1 MKLLQKQ
8 QEYFQKIMDS
18 PNLTSEVDFQSETT
32 NLTDSWKILI
42 FDDFTYN
49 IISNFKIGDLRENN
63 ITLHLHI
70 KEKKEELLGVQ
81 VIYFIS
87 PIEESINLFFED
99 LKKGFFDDITL
110 NFSSLILKKDFEIF
124 CEKSISLKKT
134 SCLKK
139 IFQFNLD
146 FYPMGDF
153 LFTFNIDKNILD
165 IGEKNYLLGKK
176 ILNFF
181 FFTGILPIIV
191 YQKNNER
198 CEKIVELIKEMHK
211 NESDFFLDSKKKLQN
226 KKKVILF
233 LKENDKDL
241 SSFLTH
247 SFEYFPLIVEHFN
260 VCKNKNNFNS
270 FEIEKNK
277 IQLDFKNDKFFEKN
291 SFEDF
296 PNVAENVWTEL
307 ENLKKRQEK
316 YSLKNNKNSEIDNY
330 ADNFFEAIENLP
342 EITEKKK
349 IYSNHS
355 KMCSKLM
362 KLIEKNELE
371 KYCVLSTEVIR
382 TKKLSSDH
390 FLEVLSLFQNK
401 NLFKNDKLRLI
412 YIILEETQIQKPE
425 FLKLEKNLLENTDL
439 LEEEKNFILNL
450 KNEKYKNDN
459 VSNNFFSNFKNKSSN
474 FLKNIISNIYLFKA
488 SLLIN
493 EFFKTKNVYE
503 KFDIFSFENN
513 LENFDFNLC
522 KDVIC
527 ISIDGGNLI
536 EFSEILKLSKD
547 LKKNIIYGM
556 DILKGS
562 EDVLKDLISK

>member
-1 MKLLQKQ
+1 MNLLQKQ

-18 PNLTSEVDFQSETT
+18 PNLTSEFDFQT
-32 NLTDSWKILI
+32 NQSNLNDSWKVLI

-87 PIEESINLFFED
+87 PNEKSINYFFED
-99 LKKGFFDDITL
+99 LKKGYFDDITL

-124 CEKSISLKKT
+124 CQKCIDYKKT

-146 FYPMGDF
+146 FYPMGDS

-165 IGEKNYLLGKK
+165 FKEKDFLLAKK

-191 YQKNNER
+191 FEKKNER
-198 CEKIVELIKEMHK
+198 SERIVKLVKEMFD
-211 NESDFFLDSKKKLQN
+211 NETDFFTDSKNKLEN

-233 LKENDKDL
+233 LKENEDDL

-260 VCKNKNNFNS
+260 VCKNKNSFNS

-307 ENLKKRQEK
+307 ESLKKRQEK
-316 YSLKNNKNSEIDNY
+316 YTMNNKNSEIDNY

-362 KLIEKNELE
+362 KIIEKNELE
-371 KYCVLSTEVIR
+371 KFCVLSTDIIR
-382 TKKLSSDH
+382 TKKLSSDN
-390 FLEVLSLFQNK
+390 FLEILSLFGNK

-412 YIILEETQIQKPE
+412 YIILKETEIQKPE
-425 FLKLEKNLLENTDL
+425 FQKLEKSILENT
-439 LEEEKNFILNL
+439 EFSEKEKKFLSDL
-450 KNEKYKNDN
+450 KNEKYKNEN
-459 VSNNFFSNFKNKSSN
+459 TSNNFFSNLKNQSST

-488 SLLIN
+488 SKLLN
-493 EFFKTKNVYE
+493 EFFKTKNVNE
-503 KFDIFSFENN
+503 KFSIFSFEKDFQ
-513 LENFDFNLC
+513 NFDFNSC
-522 KDVIC
+522 KDIIF
-527 ISIDGGNLI
+527 ISIDGGSLV
-536 EFSEILKLSKD
+536 EFSEIKKLGKD
-547 LKKNIIYGM
+547 LNKNIIYGM
-556 DILKGS
+556 DSLKDSEDILK
-562 EDVLKDLISK
+562 DFISN